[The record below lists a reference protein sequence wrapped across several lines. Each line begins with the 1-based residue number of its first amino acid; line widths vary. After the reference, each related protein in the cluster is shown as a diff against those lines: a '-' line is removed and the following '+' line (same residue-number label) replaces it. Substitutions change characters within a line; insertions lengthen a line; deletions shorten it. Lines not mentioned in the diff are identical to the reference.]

1 MVFERLILWTS
12 FLASLGFIIYIFYV
26 MVNDIR
32 KKPRRTVN
40 KKRKNEVAMK
50 GGVSKTTVVAM
61 ISQGE
66 NSHATMGLT
75 IKTNSD
81 THKTL
86 YHSEP
91 VSAAD
96 N

>member
-1 MVFERLILWTS
+1 MS
-12 FLASLGFIIYIFYV
+12 FLSSLGFIIYIFYI

-32 KKPRRTVN
+32 KKPRRAGN
-40 KKRKNEVAMK
+40 KKRKSKVTVK
-50 GGVSKTTVVAM
+50 DSVSKTTVVAR
-61 ISQGE
+61 IFQGE

-75 IKTNSD
+75 VKTNSD

-91 VSAAD
+91 VSAD